1 MKQLQIHYDAGLTA
15 QYPEFID
22 VVRAAVYSSGQ
33 SLKVIAAD
41 LDMSQS
47 ELSRKLSNNPNDPR
61 RKLSNNP
68 NDPRNFAVDDLSHL
82 LSALGPDGN
91 MIIHWLAEKH
101 LETPR
106 DPAQVAM
113 EMINQIAPV
122 LNALQALLVQQGD
135 GKVSSIRTAK

>member
-15 QYPEFID
+15 RFPAFID
-22 VVRAAVYSSGQ
+22 VVRAAVYGSRQ

-47 ELSRKLSNNPNDPR
+47 ELS